1 MEIKLVY
8 KFRTSSRSFTIEKGR
23 HNANNIKED
32 RGSVM
37 CDQIDEED
45 EFHLLIKLL
54 SVYNT
59 TELQNLNFYCKL
71 LQ

>member
-45 EFHLLIKLL
+45 EFH
-54 SVYNT
+54 
-59 TELQNLNFYCKL
+59 
-71 LQ
+71 